1 MVEPPFAEFVLVCMR
16 PQHFDVV
23 SYAYK
28 LMLTEIFPLVWFE
41 VFSSEEKV
49 CGVSVCVCVC
59 RR

>member
-28 LMLTEIFPLVWFE
+28 LMLTEIFRGLRCLAQRRKCV
-41 VFSSEEKV
+41 V
-49 CGVSVCVCVC
+49 CLCVCVCV
-59 RR
+59 